1 MKSVPLDGQTEGK
14 RCGASTSTG
23 LGDKAGS
30 NRGTGDG
37 QGAGQPS
44 AQQEMVEGAKYL
56 DVGVPTEERVADL
69 LSRMTVEEKI
79 GQLRFDA
86 PAIERLGIPRYNC
99 WNEAIHG
106 VAGAGIA
113 TVFPQVIGMAA
124 TFNTGLIFRVAR
136 AIADEA
142 RAKHHEAARRGKRG
156 RFRGLSFW
164 SPNVNIFRDPR
175 WGRGQETYGE
185 DPYLT
190 GKMAV
195 AFIRGLQGDHRHYLR
210 VAACAK
216 HYVVH
221 SGPERLRRRFNAIVS
236 EKDLRETYLP
246 AFRDCVRDG
255 QVEAVMCAYNRVN
268 GEPCC
273 ASPTLLKTI
282 LRKELE
288 FKGHVVSDCFALW
301 HFNRGPSVVRRLY
314 EAAALA
320 LNSGCELNCGIAM
333 RFLGKALRRGLVTEA
348 RIDEAVSRVL
358 TTRFR
363 LGMFDPPEQCEYQKI
378 PYEVNDCEQHRRL
391 AVEAARQSMVL
402 LRNRGN
408 LLPLAKNIRSIA
420 VIGPNTDEKRVLYG
434 SYHGTFSRYVTPLNG
449 IRDKIGSV
457 ATVRYVR
464 GCTLR
469 GAARREFGR
478 AIAAA
483 SESDVVVMCLGTSPR
498 YEGEENPF
506 PGFGDDRWSLDLYP
520 TQQALLEEIHKTGK
534 PVILVLFSGS
544 PFTMEWA
551 DNHVPAI
558 IQAWY
563 PGEEGGTALADI
575 LFGDYSPGGRLP
587 VTWVRSL
594 DDIPAFAD
602 YSMQGR
608 TYRYCEKP
616 PLYPFGYGLSY
627 TEFKYRNLKLDRS
640 EVPLGESLGLSVEV
654 ENLGNW
660 DGDEVVQVYLQD
672 VAASARV
679 PHYQLCGFQRI
690 RLRKGERRS
699 LFFVVTARQ
708 MAFIDKAGGCVLEP
722 GEFIV
727 HVGGSQPDPRSVEL
741 TRKPVLAATF
751 EVVGARGVLRY

>member
-1 MKSVPLDGQTEGK
+1 M
-14 RCGASTSTG
+14 
-23 LGDKAGS
+23 
-30 NRGTGDG
+30 
-37 QGAGQPS
+37 
-44 AQQEMVEGAKYL
+44 EGAKYL
-56 DVGVPTEERVADL
+56 DVRVPIQERVADL
-69 LSRMTVEEKI
+69 LSRMTVKEKI

-86 PAIERLGIPRYNC
+86 PAIRRLGIPRYNS
-99 WNEAIHG
+99 WNEALHG
-106 VAGAGIA
+106 VAGAGMA

-124 TFNTGLIFRVAR
+124 TFNTDLVFRVGR
-136 AIADEA
+136 AIAEEA

-190 GKMAV
+190 GQMAV
-195 AFIRGLQGDHRHYLR
+195 AFIRGLQGDHGHYLK

-301 HFNRGPSVVRRLY
+301 HFDRGPRLVRRLY

-320 LNSGCELNCGIAM
+320 LNNGCELNCGIAM
-333 RFLGKALRRGLVTEA
+333 RFLGRALRRGLVTEA
-348 RIDEAVSRVL
+348 RIDQAVARVL

-363 LGMFDPPEQCEYQKI
+363 LGMFDPPDQCEYQKT
-378 PYEVNDCEQHRRL
+378 PYEVNDCEQHRLL
-391 AVEAARQSMVL
+391 AVEAARESMVL

-408 LLPLAKNIRSIA
+408 LLPLAKSIRSLA
-420 VIGPNTDEKRVLYG
+420 VIGPNADERKVLYG
-434 SYHGTFSRYVTPLNG
+434 SYHGTFSRYVTPLKG
-449 IRDKIGSV
+449 IRDKLGSA
-457 ATVRYVR
+457 ATVHYVR

-469 GAARREFGR
+469 GAGRREFGR
-478 AIAAA
+478 AIEAARA
-483 SESDVVVMCLGTSPR
+483 SDAVVMCLGTSPR
-498 YEGEENPF
+498 YEGEENPL

-544 PFTMEWA
+544 PFTIEWA

-563 PGEEGGTALADI
+563 PGEEGGTALADV
-575 LFGDYSPGGRLP
+575 LFGDYCPAGRLP
-587 VTWVRSL
+587 VTWIRSL
-594 DDIPAFAD
+594 DDIPAFTD

-608 TYRYCEKP
+608 TYRYSGKP

-627 TEFKYRNLKLDRS
+627 TEFRYSNLRIHQSKIIAGDDLA
-640 EVPLGESLGLSVEV
+640 LSLEV
-654 ENLGNW
+654 ENAGDY
-660 DGDEVVQVYLQD
+660 DGTEVVQVYVKDLN
-672 VAASARV
+672 ASVRV
-679 PHYQLCGFQRI
+679 PHYQLCGFKRIKLRRGEQRSVSFAI
-690 RLRKGERRS
+690 R
-699 LFFVVTARQ
+699 ARQ
-708 MAFIDKAGGCVLEP
+708 MAVIDEEGRLIVEP
-722 GEFIV
+722 GCFMV
-727 HVGGSQPDPRSVEL
+727 YVGGSQPEARSLEL
-741 TRKPVLAATF
+741 TGKAALCASFDVNGEKEVLK
-751 EVVGARGVLRY
+751 Y

>member
-1 MKSVPLDGQTEGK
+1 M
-14 RCGASTSTG
+14 A
-23 LGDKAGS
+23 
-30 NRGTGDG
+30 
-37 QGAGQPS
+37 
-44 AQQEMVEGAKYL
+44 EGAKYL
-56 DVGVPTEERVADL
+56 DVDAPIQERVADL
-69 LSRMTVEEKI
+69 LSRMAVKEKI
-79 GQLRFDA
+79 SQLRFDA
-86 PAIERLGIPRYNC
+86 PAIERLGIPRYNF
-99 WNEAIHG
+99 WNEALHG

-124 TFNTGLIFRVAR
+124 TFNTDLVFRVAKVV
-136 AIADEA
+136 ADEA
-142 RAKHHEAARRGKRG
+142 RAKHHEAARKGKRG

-190 GKMAV
+190 GRMAV
-195 AFIRGLQGDHRHYLR
+195 AFIRGLQGDHRRYLN

-216 HYVVH
+216 HYAVH

-282 LRKELE
+282 LRKELR
-288 FKGHVVSDCFALW
+288 FDGHVVSDCFALW
-301 HFNRGPSVVRRLY
+301 HFNRGPRVVKRLY

-320 LNSGCELNCGIAM
+320 LNNGCELNCGVAM
-333 RFLGKALRRGLVTEA
+333 RFLGKALRKGLTTEA
-348 RIDEAVSRVL
+348 KIDEAVTRVS
-358 TTRFR
+358 TTRFK
-363 LGMFDPPEQCEYQKI
+363 LGMFDPPGQCEYQNT
-378 PYEVNDCEQHRRL
+378 PYEVNDCEEHRLL
-391 AVEAARQSMVL
+391 AAEAARESMVL
-402 LRNRGN
+402 LRNRDN
-408 LLPLAKNIRSIA
+408 LLPLAKTIRSIA
-420 VIGPNTDEKRVLYG
+420 VIGPNAHEKKVLYG
-434 SYHGTFSRYVTPLNG
+434 SYHGTFSRYVTPLKG
-449 IRDKIGSV
+449 IRDKLGTA
-457 ATVRYVR
+457 ATVHYVR

-478 AIAAA
+478 AIEAARK
-483 SESDVVVMCLGTSPR
+483 SDAVVMCLGTSPR
-498 YEGEENPF
+498 YEGEENPL
-506 PGFGDDRWSLDLYP
+506 PGFGDDRWSLDIYP

-551 DNHVPAI
+551 DTHVPAI

-587 VTWVRSL
+587 ITWIRSL
-594 DDIPAFAD
+594 EDIPAFTD
-602 YSMQGR
+602 YSMPGR
-608 TYRYCEKP
+608 TYRYSEKP

-627 TEFKYRNLKLDRS
+627 TEFKYTTLKLDRL
-640 EVPLGESLGLSVEV
+640 EVPLGDDLGLSVEV
-654 ENLGNW
+654 ENVGNR
-660 DGDEVVQVYLQD
+660 DGDEVVQVYVQD
-672 VAASARV
+672 VEASARI

-708 MAFIDKAGGCVLEP
+708 MALIDEAGSCVLEP
-722 GEFIV
+722 GAFMV
-727 HVGGSQPDPRSVEL
+727 YVGGGQPDPRSLEL
-741 TRKPVLAATF
+741 SGRPVLSATF
-751 EVVGARGVLRY
+751 EVLGARRLLQY